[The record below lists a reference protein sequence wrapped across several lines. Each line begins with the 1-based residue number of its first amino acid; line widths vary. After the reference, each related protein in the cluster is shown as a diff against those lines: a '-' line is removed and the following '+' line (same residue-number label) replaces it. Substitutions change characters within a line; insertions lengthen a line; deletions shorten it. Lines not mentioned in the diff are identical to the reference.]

1 MKAKVGSMLLVVA
14 MVLSLSISASAA
26 AGGDISPMYDSAGR
40 CSPSLIFSG
49 KTATCIVKVDANEST
64 AKITA
69 TMTLYKIE
77 SNGILTRITSWSNLT
92 GTGSLNISKPYSV
105 PSTGYNYR
113 LSVSGTIKDST
124 GTHSISAY
132 RDAYC
137 SQASTPA

>member
-1 MKAKVGSMLLVVA
+1 MKTKVCSMLLLVA
-14 MVLSLSISASAA
+14 LVFSLSINASAA
-26 AGGDISPMYDSAGR
+26 NREEVSPLYDAAAY
-40 CSPSLIFSG
+40 CTPVLTFSG
-49 KTATCIVKVDANEST
+49 KNATCSLSIRAKESSG
-64 AKITA
+64 KITA

-77 SNGILTRITSWSNLT
+77 PNGILTRITSWSNLT

>member
-26 AGGDISPMYDSAGR
+26 AGSDISPMYSSVGN
-40 CSPSLIFSG
+40 CTPSLVFSG
-49 KTATCIVKVDANEST
+49 KTATCIVNVDANEST
-64 AKITA
+64 AIITV

-77 SNGILTRITSWSNLT
+77 SNGVLTWKAGWSNLT
-92 GTGSLNISKPYSV
+92 GTGHLNVSKPYSGI
-105 PSTGYNYR
+105 TAKCNYR
-113 LSVSGTIKDST
+113 LSVSGTVKDST

-137 SQASTPA
+137 SQT